1 MELETDGD
9 GGGVALSSLIIVM
22 MIIVMV
28 TMTMMIWFFY
38 MDQIFCPTLGPVH
51 TLGMISWWRKASF
64 FTEPKDANYTPEVA
78 KL

>member
-28 TMTMMIWFFY
+28 TTMIWFFY
-38 MDQIFCPTLGPVH
+38 MDQTFCPTLGPGH

-64 FTEPKDANYTPEVA
+64 FTEPKDANYTPEDA

>member
-28 TMTMMIWFFY
+28 TTMIWFFY

-51 TLGMISWWRKASF
+51 TDQLMKKS
-64 FTEPKDANYTPEVA
+64 
-78 KL
+78 